1 MLLIDTSVLI
11 DYFRKTNKEET
22 FFYKLAA
29 EEEAFCI
36 SAITKY
42 EIMVGSN
49 AIQEEFWKQLFST
62 VTTID
67 FDEKIA
73 IEAALIKKEL
83 KSKGN
88 IIGFEDIAI
97 GATAR
102 ANNLAL
108 ATLNE
113 KHFTKIAKLKLV
125 TRQ

>member
-11 DYFRKTNKEET
+11 EYFRKTKKEET
-22 FFYKLAA
+22 FFYLLAA
-29 EEEAFCI
+29 AHTEFGI

-49 AIQEEFWKQLFST
+49 ALQEEFWKQLFST

-73 IEAALIKKEL
+73 LEAALIKKEL
-83 KSKGN
+83 KSQGN

-102 ANNLAL
+102 ANNYAL

-113 KHFTKIAKLKLV
+113 KHFTKIANLKLV
-125 TRQ
+125 TQ